1 MAILPPDEIS
11 TIFLVGFPAD
21 FKERELQNLF
31 TFAAGFEGASLKHP
45 EPPSSSAVAVPLE
58 GDEELW
64 HGFRLSAGSPGT
76 QSAGIKQQ
84 TIGFARFQ
92 RRQDAIAARDHL
104 NGRCIDTERGILLKV
119 EMAKK
124 NLFIAPRK
132 HSASLPA
139 SGSPSS
145 AASAQESPCLS
156 PPFSLTTVD
165 LGEFGELV
173 PPFHKTGRSLSLSIP
188 GNPEPI
194 DIHVPSSTIPLK
206 PASTAATSAAPKP
219 STSTLSP
226 KTFSLNSG
234 ASPGALYV
242 LGENPPCNTL
252 YVGNLP
258 LNADEEELRALFSCC
273 AGYKRLSF
281 KVKANGPMC
290 FVEFEDIAC
299 ATNAMDRLYGTLLS
313 TSTKGGIRLS
323 YSKNPLGVRPGS
335 VNTTNMAGYSIPAAF
350 NCRNAMLSAPII
362 DDDEERAI
370 GQHTFAMPPGHRS
383 SLQGSSLK
391 AGQPDSFAAFRSLTM
406 TPFSPF

>member
-45 EPPSSSAVAVPLE
+45 EPLSSSVAVPLE

-64 HGFRLSAGSPGT
+64 NGFRLSAGNSGI
-76 QSAGIKQQ
+76 QSASIKQQ
-84 TIGFARFQ
+84 IIGFARFQ

-104 NGRCIDTERGILLKV
+104 NGRCIDTERGIMLKV

-132 HSASLPA
+132 HSASLPTSA
-139 SGSPSS
+139 SPSS
-145 AASAQESPCLS
+145 GASANESPCMS

-165 LGEFGELV
+165 LGEFGEFV

-206 PASTAATSAAPKP
+206 PPTIASNPAKP

-234 ASPGALYV
+234 SSPSAMYV

-258 LNADEEELRALFSCC
+258 LNADEEELRVLFSCC
-273 AGYKRLSF
+273 SGYKRLSF

-323 YSKNPLGVRPGS
+323 YSKNPLGVRPGT
-335 VNTTNMAGYSIPAAF
+335 VNNNPVGGYSIPTAF
-350 NCRNAMLSAPII
+350 NCRHAMLSAPII
-362 DDDEERAI
+362 DDDDEERAI
-370 GQHTFAMPPGHRS
+370 EQQSFAIPPGHRS
-383 SLQGSSLK
+383 SLQGSNLK
-391 AGQPDSFAAFRSLTM
+391 SGEPDSFAAFRSLTM